1 MFFKNKKLLCVICAA
16 LAALAVSAGIF
27 AASETSSVTVVSL
40 DYIAN
45 VLKPWVNQKV
55 AAADGQYV
63 IVYLTKGQKLLPT
76 ASAELVLR
84 SGSATAL
91 APDTTQGLSDLT
103 SGSEIY
109 KGSSVTKNHQLL
121 VPRADGRGIV
131 ITSNEAYVMVRGDYE
146 IK

>member
-1 MFFKNKKLLCVICAA
+1 MFSKKRKAICLVCAA
-16 LAALAVSAGIF
+16 LAVLTVSVGIF
-27 AASETSSVTVVSL
+27 AASESSSVTVVSL
-40 DYIAN
+40 DYVEN
-45 VLKPWVNQKV
+45 VLKPWVEQKV
-55 AAADGQYV
+55 SEAGGEYV
-63 IVYLTKGQKLLPT
+63 VVYLTKGQKILPT

-109 KGSSVTKNHQLL
+109 KGSSVTINHQLL

-131 ITSNEAYVMVRGDYE
+131 ITSNEAYVMVRGGYE